1 MRMNLGLRN
10 RRLDILRLRCR
21 DILDLLIFHP
31 FVIQEFLPAKCQII
45 LGERVQLDISEH
57 RQFRR
62 CSQHIDDE
70 AGHPVQ

>member
-1 MRMNLGLRN
+1 MRMNPGLRN

-21 DILDLLIFHP
+21 DILDLLILHP

-45 LGERVQLDISEH
+45 PGVRVQLDISEH

-70 AGHPVQ
+70 VSHSLQ